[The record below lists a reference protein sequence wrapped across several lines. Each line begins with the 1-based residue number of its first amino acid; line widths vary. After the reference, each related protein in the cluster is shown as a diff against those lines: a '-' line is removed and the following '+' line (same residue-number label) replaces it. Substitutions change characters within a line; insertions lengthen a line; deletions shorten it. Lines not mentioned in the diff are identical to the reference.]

1 MILGDAAT
9 ATARSNGPDSV
20 TIDDIFRGH
29 ARRRPDALALIDP
42 VNRESFTG
50 GKPRRLSYAEAD
62 RIVTAIAGRL
72 RQMGLPTDGI
82 IGIQLPNIVENI
94 LMTLAAWRAGMIV
107 AALPLLCRR
116 TDAVAALAR
125 IGAKALI
132 TCGRVGA
139 FNHGQFAMTV
149 GADVFSIRYVGGFG
163 DNLPDGVVSF
173 EDLLAADTID
183 TAAPPDRERR
193 SNAAAHVAVIT
204 FDVSDGGIV
213 PVARSHAELLAGG
226 LAVLLES
233 GVAQDA
239 SILSTIVPSSF
250 AGLCLTL
257 LPWAL
262 CGGTLVLHHPFDLAT
277 LSGQAREERC
287 DTLIVPGPVAFR
299 LAAASAF
306 AVQGP
311 ASIIAAWRAPE
322 RLATSQGWRESDIV
336 LVDVPI
342 FGEAALA
349 PARRGVGGKPSPML
363 AGPVTAP
370 HGSADGVV
378 VAELTQTDAGT
389 VALRGP
395 MVPHH
400 SFPPGIETSGLPY
413 VKIGPRG
420 LVDSGYTCRVDS
432 VTKAIVVT
440 GPPSGIVSVGGYRFP
455 LQDLQEIVARVDSDA
470 KVAALPDPIIGQR
483 LIGNAADRGTMQA
496 ALNLVGVNPL
506 IVTAFRDRSGLAA
519 TSGAFDSAVALT
531 GR

>member
-9 ATARSNGPDSV
+9 ATAKSGGLDSI

-29 ARRRPDALALIDP
+29 ARRRHDALALIDP
-42 VNRESFTG
+42 ANRERFTDG
-50 GKPRRLSYAEAD
+50 EPRRLSYADAD

-72 RQMGLPTDGI
+72 RQMGLPTDSI
-82 IGIQLPNIVENI
+82 VGIQLPNIVENI
-94 LMTLAAWRAGMIV
+94 LMTLAIWRAGMIV
-107 AALPLLCRR
+107 ATLPLLCRR

-132 TCGRVGA
+132 TCGRVGT

-163 DNLPDGVVSF
+163 ENLPDGIVSF
-173 EDLLAADTID
+173 EDLLAADTTD
-183 TAAPPDRERR
+183 AAAQPDRERR
-193 SNAAAHVAVIT
+193 SNASAHVAVIT
-204 FDVSDGGIV
+204 FEVSDGGIV

-226 LAVLLES
+226 LAVLLE
-233 GVAQDA
+233 GGLAQDA
-239 SILSTIVPSSF
+239 SILSTIVPASF

-262 CGGTLVLHHPFDLAT
+262 CGGTLVLHQPFDLPT

-287 DTLIVPGPVAFR
+287 DTLIVPGPVALR
-299 LAAASAF
+299 LAATSAF

-322 RLATSQGWRESDIV
+322 RLGTSAAWREADIV
-336 LVDVPI
+336 LVDVAI
-342 FGEAALA
+342 FGEAGLV
-349 PARRGVGGKPSPML
+349 PARRGAGGKPRPMS
-363 AGPVTAP
+363 AGPVMAP
-370 HGSADGVV
+370 RGGADGVV
-378 VAELTQTDAGT
+378 VAELMQTDAGT

-400 SFPPGIETSGLPY
+400 SFPPGIENAGLPY
-413 VKIGPRG
+413 FRVGPRG

-432 VTKAIVVT
+432 VTNAIAVT

-455 LQDLQEIVARVDSDA
+455 LHDLQEIIARVDDGA
-470 KVAALPDPIIGQR
+470 KVAALPDPVIGQR
-483 LIGNAADRGTMQA
+483 LTGNAANRGAIQA

-506 IVTAFRDRSGLAA
+506 IVAAFRDRSGQTAA
-519 TSGAFDSAVALT
+519 PAALDSSIALT